1 MKIPTEEQINYIGKN
16 LPTWG
21 CEYGGECVPAPEV
34 IEKIIIEWEKLKN
47 QSKEDICKNCPFLG
61 YEGSGE
67 ICTIYYKLQNYDLA
81 HLGCNEQRIN
91 NCPIKDIRK

>member
-34 IEKIIIEWEKLKN
+34 IGKIIELWEKIRNKN
-47 QSKEDICKNCPFLG
+47 YGK
-61 YEGSGE
+61 
-67 ICTIYYKLQNYDLA
+67 
-81 HLGCNEQRIN
+81 
-91 NCPIKDIRK
+91 